1 MPLDPE
7 LERALGKS
15 IQLEPDA
22 APYVAALQQLEQSLL
37 TDYTRHEPKA
47 LEFALFL
54 AFSTR
59 LVARC
64 RSSHRDALQFLLVL
78 WRSVYGDGGQG

>member
-54 AFSTR
+54 AFTSR
-59 LVARC
+59 LINRC
-64 RSSHRDALQFLLVL
+64 RNDRGKAFGLLMTL
-78 WRSVYGDGGQG
+78 WTLVYGDGGQG